1 MERQSKMR
9 GNIILLPQPS
19 DDMADPLNW
28 SQRKKYTTLGI
39 LSLAAF
45 ASHCAAIG
53 NQQGISSQA
62 DLYHKGLND
71 MADTVATA
79 IAGLVAG
86 PLFLMPLIHIFG
98 CCSVLLW
105 SMVAAT
111 GGTIWSALMTK
122 PDQYVAF
129 TLSRLFVGL
138 FSATPTILGP
148 QMLVE
153 IFFLHERGTVFNF
166 FMVWSTFGTVIGP
179 TLGGFIADHAPWPYE
194 FWWTVAL
201 QGVVIL
207 LAFLFLEETGFTRE
221 DRKVYPLPPSSFVRN
236 RVATYFPGT
245 RVARTGGLKAAV
257 SDISICIYYLS
268 AHHIQ
273 LHSAWAQILIGVT
286 PVTILVGIFML
297 GLSGWFVSF
306 NTLLSVFLQ
315 DPIEAGGYGFSAQQN
330 AAFTFTMWIGAAV
343 ALIWGHFFNDRIPL
357 YFVARYSGTWKPE
370 YRLHA
375 LWVPAFL
382 VQPIGLGIVGAT
394 LQYHLHYMVLAVGT
408 FLVTASSV
416 AISPVAIN
424 YLVECFMK
432 YPTEL
437 NCILGIYRLGI
448 GLGIPFFIDAW
459 VAQVSI
465 GWVFGTM
472 AILCLVLFV
481 PIVILMLYGH
491 AIRQMGFAELHE
503 DEEGAQ
509 IMKEET
515 EK

>member
-1 MERQSKMR
+1 MR
-9 GNIILLPQPS
+9 GDIILLPQPT
-19 DDMADPLNW
+19 DDSADPLNW
-28 SQRKKYTTLGI
+28 SQRKKYLMLGI

-45 ASHCAAIG
+45 TSHCAAIG
-53 NQQGISSQA
+53 NQQGISAQA
-62 DLYHKGLND
+62 DLYHKSLND

-79 IAGLVAG
+79 IAGLLAG
-86 PLFLMPLIHIFG
+86 PLILMPLIHIFG
-98 CCSVLLW
+98 CCSILLW

-111 GGTIWSALMTK
+111 CGSIWSALMTK
-122 PDQYVAF
+122 PDQYIAF

-153 IFFLHERGTVFNF
+153 IFFLHERGTVFNTF
-166 FMVWSTFGTVIGP
+166 LVWSTFGTVIGP
-179 TLGGFIADHAPWPYE
+179 TLGGFIVSHAPWPWQ

-201 QGVVIL
+201 QGVVVL

-221 DRKVYPLPPSSFVRN
+221 DGKVYPRRPSGFIQN

-245 RVARTGGLKAAV
+245 SVAHVGGFKAA
-257 SDISICIYYLS
+257 
-268 AHHIQ
+268 

-286 PVTILVGIFML
+286 PVTILVGVFLL
-297 GLSGWFVSF
+297 GVSGWFVSF

-315 DPIEAGGYGFSAQQN
+315 DPVEVGGYGFSAQQN

-343 ALIWGHFFNDRIPL
+343 SLIWGHFFNDRIPL
-357 YFVARYSGTWKPE
+357 YFVAKYSGTWKPE
-370 YRLHA
+370 YRLHS

-382 VQPIGLGIVGAT
+382 IQPIGLGIVGAT

-459 VAQVSI
+459 RAQVGV
-465 GWVFGTM
+465 GWIFGMM
-472 AILCLVLFV
+472 AVLSLVLFV
-481 PIVILMLYGH
+481 LIVILMRHGH
-491 AIRQMGFAELHE
+491 AIRQMGFAGLRG

-509 IMKEET
+509 IMKKEET
-515 EK
+515 EE